1 MKSLVPLGCSD
12 LLLQEQVDFITIEEM
27 ESAKR
32 ACDLLYESR
41 KKTKNREWMR
51 DRDKLLFAM
60 LRATGG
66 RVSDVLMMS
75 TDKLSYMD
83 NKLSFVVKERK
94 SKKKTTGVFWHE
106 ITLDPTTLGEIADY
120 ANKWN

>member
-1 MKSLVPLGCSD
+1 
-12 LLLQEQVDFITIEEM
+12 
-27 ESAKR
+27 
-32 ACDLLYESR
+32 
-41 KKTKNREWMR
+41 MR
-51 DRDKLLFAM
+51 DRDKLLFSM
-60 LRATGG
+60 FWATGG

-94 SKKKTTGVFWHE
+94 SKKKTTGAFWHE